1 MKRLVWLGS
10 SRGEVRSFPPE
21 ARREVGHELHQIQ
34 QGLEPSDWKT
44 LSSLG
49 AGVCEIRIHAGNEYR
64 VVYVAKFSAAIYVL
78 HAFVKKTARMPEH
91 EAAIVRKRLQE
102 LMQTRRAT

>member
-21 ARREVGHELHQIQ
+21 ARRETGHELLQVQ
-34 QGLEPSDWKT
+34 QGLEPSDWKA
-44 LSSLG
+44 LPSLG
-49 AGVCEIRIHAGNEYR
+49 GGVCEIRIHAGNEYR
-64 VVYVAKFSAAIYVL
+64 VVYVAKFSEAIYVL
-78 HAFVKKTARMPEH
+78 HAFVKKTPRMPEH

-102 LMQTRRAT
+102 LMKTRSAT